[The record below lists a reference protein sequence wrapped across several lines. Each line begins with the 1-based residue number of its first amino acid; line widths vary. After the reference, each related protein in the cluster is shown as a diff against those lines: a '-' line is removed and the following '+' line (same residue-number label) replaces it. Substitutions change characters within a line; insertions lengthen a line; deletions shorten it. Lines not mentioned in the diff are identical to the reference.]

1 MTEAEA
7 ASPQPLRDLI
17 TNAQQALDDAFGP
30 PPYGVGTA
38 GADPQ
43 IAALATGLRAA
54 LTVLAA
60 SVGECQVSL
69 PYAAIQLVRH
79 PDGSREWCCSH
90 SPRHCDPA

>member
-1 MTEAEA
+1 MTEA
-7 ASPQPLRDLI
+7 ASSQPVHELI
-17 TNAQQALDDAFGP
+17 TYALQTLDEAFGP
-30 PPYGVGTA
+30 PSYGVQTTEG
-38 GADPQ
+38 DPQ

-90 SPRHCDPA
+90 TPRHCDPA